1 VTRLADKVENA
12 LNETRMLILGAQ
24 VLLGFQFQAVFQ
36 PGFERL
42 PGPVQALKVLG
53 LGLMLVAI
61 GLLLAPGAFHQLVE
75 RGYDSERLTTFTGWI
90 ASFAFLPFAA
100 GMGIDVYTAAQ
111 SIVGPTAGLAAAL
124 VTTAFAL
131 AFWYVLEWVW
141 RLWAGAAHAAPRE
154 QRMQNEGTDLANRI
168 KQVLTEAR
176 VVLPGAQAL
185 LGFQLTA
192 VLTDTF
198 DKLPKTSQYVHLG
211 SLGLIAACIVFL
223 MAPASFHRI
232 VERGEDTERLHRF
245 AGVMVLCAMVPLA
258 LGLAG
263 DCYVVVARVL
273 GSSEVAIALAIV
285 SLVFFFG
292 LWFGLTLAVRARV
305 DPPDAAALALRSVR

>member
-24 VLLGFQFQAVFQ
+24 VLLGFQFQAVFL
-36 PGFERL
+36 PGFQRL
-42 PGPVQALKVLG
+42 PVPVQELKLVG
-53 LGLMLVAI
+53 LVLMLVAI
-61 GLLLAPGAFHQLVE
+61 GLLVSPGAFHQIVE
-75 RGYDSERLTTFTGWI
+75 RGDDSERLAAFTGRI
-90 ASFAFLPFAA
+90 AAFALLPFAV
-100 GMGIDVYTAAQ
+100 GMGIDLYVGAQ
-111 SIVGPTAGLAAAL
+111 LIVGPTAGLIAAL

-141 RLWAGAAHAAPRE
+141 RLKAGAALAPRE
-154 QRMQNEGTDLANRI
+154 EQQMQNHGTDLANRI

-192 VLTDTF
+192 MLTDTF
-198 DKLPKTSQYVHLG
+198 ERLPKTSQYVHLI
-211 SLGLIAACIVFL
+211 SLGLIAVCIVFL

-232 VERGEDTERLHRF
+232 VERGEDSERLHRF
-245 AGVMVLCAMVPLA
+245 ASAMVLGAMVPLA

-263 DCYVVVARVL
+263 DCYVVVERVL
-273 GSSEVAIALAIV
+273 GSSEVAIAIAIA
-285 SLVFFFG
+285 SLIFFFA
-292 LWFGLTLAVRARV
+292 LWFGLTLAVRARIERHEG
-305 DPPDAAALALRSVR
+305 AALALRSAR